1 MVDYYSILS
10 RAMSAPDAADAG
22 WRRGVYDRAR
32 TMLVTQLRARRPPA
46 SPAEIA
52 REQSALDAAIE
63 RVEAELPQADSGD
76 ITGAIPRT
84 MARDGGAPSR
94 LGGALWIIV
103 AVVVAA
109 VGAGGYVYW
118 AAHKSNAPPP
128 PAASAAATP
137 PQQPAPPARAAT
149 ARKDG
154 DLPPGVDGGSTVG
167 DLSYVYRRQPVFYRT
182 LQPVGTIIVDK
193 LQRFLYLI
201 RPNNVALRYGIG
213 LGEQCSELA
222 GLRHVSSM
230 AEWPPW
236 QPPAGARNPNALP
249 GGPGNPLG
257 ARVLQL
263 DDGKSRI
270 NGTNAPMT
278 IGNAVAFGCIRLV
291 NDDIV
296 DLYGRVQVSTPVVVN

>member
-32 TMLVTQLRARRPPA
+32 QMLVTQLRARRPPA

-63 RVEAELPQADSGD
+63 RVEAELPQADSDD
-76 ITGAIPRT
+76 ITGA
-84 MARDGGAPSR
+84 MARDRGAPSR

-118 AAHKSNAPPP
+118 AAHKSNVAPP
-128 PAASAAATP
+128 PAASATATP
-137 PQQPAPPARAAT
+137 PQQQAPPARAAT
-149 ARKDG
+149 ASKDG
-154 DLPPGVDGGSTVG
+154 DLPPGVDGGSAVA

-213 LGEQCSELA
+213 LGEQCADLA
-222 GLRHVSSM
+222 GLRHIASM
-230 AEWPPW
+230 AEWPQW
-236 QPPAGARNPNALP
+236 QPPPGTLNRNPAVLP

-257 ARVLQL
+257 ARKLEL

-278 IGNAVAFGCIRLV
+278 IGNAVAFGCIRLA